1 MTINI
6 LAIGGSTRPGSS
18 SEQALRVAGRGAEGA
33 GAKVNYITG
42 RDLMFPIYDTETP
55 DRSDNAKKFL
65 EAVAAAD
72 GLIISTPGY
81 HGGMSGMIKNALD
94 YIEDLREGP
103 RVYLDGMAVGCIS
116 VAYGWQA
123 TATTL
128 LQIRVVA
135 HALRAWPTPLGAT
148 INASVTKFSS
158 DGTTDDEGARSNL
171 ETVGRQ
177 VEQFATWSRR

>member
-33 GAKVNYITG
+33 GAKVTYITG
-42 RDLMFPIYDTETP
+42 RNLMFPIYDTETP
-55 DRSDNAKKFL
+55 DRTESAQRFL
-65 EAVAAAD
+65 AAIAATD

-128 LQIRVVA
+128 LQTRVVA

-148 INASVTKFSS
+148 VNASITKFSA
-158 DGTTDDEGARSNL
+158 DGTTDDESVRTTL

-177 VEQFATWSRR
+177 VEQFATWSRK

>member
-1 MTINI
+1 
-6 LAIGGSTRPGSS
+6 
-18 SEQALRVAGRGAEGA
+18 
-33 GAKVNYITG
+33 
-42 RDLMFPIYDTETP
+42 MFPIYDTETP
-55 DRSDNAKKFL
+55 DRTENAQKFL
-65 EAVAAAD
+65 AAIAATD

-128 LQIRVVA
+128 LQTRVVA

-148 INASVTKFSS
+148 VNASITKFSA
-158 DGTTDDEGARSNL
+158 DGTTDDESVRTTL

-177 VEQFATWSRR
+177 VEQFATWSRK

>member
-1 MTINI
+1 MCC
-6 LAIGGSTRPGSS
+6 P
-18 SEQALRVAGRGAEGA
+18 
-33 GAKVNYITG
+33 
-42 RDLMFPIYDTETP
+42 
-55 DRSDNAKKFL
+55 RSRQHSL
-65 EAVAAAD
+65 VQ
-72 GLIISTPGY
+72 LQ
-81 HGGMSGMIKNALD
+81 SGMIKNALD

-103 RVYLDGMAVGCIS
+103 RVYLDGMAVGCIA

>member
-1 MTINI
+1 
-6 LAIGGSTRPGSS
+6 
-18 SEQALRVAGRGAEGA
+18 
-33 GAKVNYITG
+33 
-42 RDLMFPIYDTETP
+42 
-55 DRSDNAKKFL
+55 
-65 EAVAAAD
+65 
-72 GLIISTPGY
+72 
-81 HGGMSGMIKNALD
+81 
-94 YIEDLREGP
+94 
-103 RVYLDGMAVGCIS
+103 MAVGCIS

-148 INASVTKFSS
+148 INASITKFSA

-177 VEQFATWSRR
+177 VEQFATWSRK

>member
-33 GAKVNYITG
+33 GAKVTYITG

-103 RVYLDGMAVGCIS
+103 RVYLDGMAVGCICCCIRLAGNCNNS
-116 VAYGWQA
+116 VA
-123 TATTL
+123 
-128 LQIRVVA
+128 
-135 HALRAWPTPLGAT
+135 
-148 INASVTKFSS
+148 NS
-158 DGTTDDEGARSNL
+158 RSC
-171 ETVGRQ
+171 
-177 VEQFATWSRR
+177 SRPSCLANSPWRHNQCLSYEVFCRWNHR

>member
-33 GAKVNYITG
+33 GAKVTYITG

-72 GLIISTPGY
+72 GLKKLPGCNLRPK
-81 HGGMSGMIKNALD
+81 GRFLAVAGKEICPGM
-94 YIEDLREGP
+94 P
-103 RVYLDGMAVGCIS
+103 VF
-116 VAYGWQA
+116 
-123 TATTL
+123 
-128 LQIRVVA
+128 
-135 HALRAWPTPLGAT
+135 P
-148 INASVTKFSS
+148 
-158 DGTTDDEGARSNL
+158 
-171 ETVGRQ
+171 
-177 VEQFATWSRR
+177 